1 MQLSPDRLREV
12 VGHCFVRTGGPRG
25 GTHGRAVPFKQIV
38 PGNLVP
44 TLARDDQTKIVR
56 MQPIQKLIDRR
67 LFRRIVLEQIFLDR
81 RQKPGA

>member
-1 MQLSPDRLREV
+1 MQLSPNLLREV

-25 GTHGRAVPFKQIV
+25 GTHGRAVSFKQIV
-38 PGNLVP
+38 PGNLVATP
-44 TLARDDQTKIVR
+44 ARDDQTKIVR